1 MIYAFG
7 SAFFAGIT
15 AILAKCGIRE
25 TDSNLATAIRTIV
38 VFFFSWLMAFVS
50 GSIGQ
55 IDNISSQTLLF
66 LVLSGLATGA
76 SWLCY
81 FRALQIGN
89 INQVAA
95 VDKTS
100 IVLTII
106 LSFIFFQEEINGFKL
121 LGIVGIMT
129 GTFLMLEKKENTNQE
144 TKNSWLFYA
153 ILSVVFASLTT
164 ILGKIGIQDIESN
177 LGTAIRT
184 SVVLVM
190 AWLVVLV
197 SHKNN
202 EIKKIKNK
210 ELLFICLSGVAT
222 GCSWLCYYRGLQL
235 GPASLVAPIDRLSI
249 VVTVLFSV
257 IVFKEKLSKK
267 SLLGLIVLI
276 IGTLVMLL

>member
-1 MIYAFG
+1 
-7 SAFFAGIT
+7 
-15 AILAKCGIRE
+15 
-25 TDSNLATAIRTIV
+25 
-38 VFFFSWLMAFVS
+38 
-50 GSIGQ
+50 
-55 IDNISSQTLLF
+55 
-66 LVLSGLATGA
+66 
-76 SWLCY
+76 
-81 FRALQIGN
+81 
-89 INQVAA
+89 
-95 VDKTS
+95 
-100 IVLTII
+100 
-106 LSFIFFQEEINGFKL
+106 
-121 LGIVGIMT
+121 
-129 GTFLMLEKKENTNQE
+129 
-144 TKNSWLFYA
+144 
-153 ILSVVFASLTT
+153 TT

-202 EIKKIKNK
+202 EIKKIKRN